1 MSATL
6 SQVSRSRFVSGGG
19 FIRERS
25 KRRVELVA
33 RAEATYRNLAR
44 STGTL
49 ASECSWTFSIVA
61 QGGRRGVGGQA
72 AGVLALHIQ

>member
-1 MSATL
+1 LLSPEVGLHEKIKSGDQCQVEDFATGTSATL

-25 KRRVELVA
+25 KRRVELVV

-44 STGTL
+44 LDS
-49 ASECSWTFSIVA
+49 F
-61 QGGRRGVGGQA
+61 A
-72 AGVLALHIQ
+72 ADDQ

>member
-44 STGTL
+44 STGTF
-49 ASECSWTFSIVA
+49 ASEGSWT
-61 QGGRRGVGGQA
+61 
-72 AGVLALHIQ
+72 L